1 MNWEAEIEHIK
12 GLVVWVVLGTI
23 LVVNS
28 SFISEMYFTNNHIG
42 ELLMLNMTLL
52 GWFLIGWGV
61 LSFILNTASLMV
73 AQKYPSEE

>member
-28 SFISEMYFTNNHIG
+28 SFVSEMYFTNNHIG

-61 LSFILNTASLMV
+61 LSFVLNTASLMV
-73 AQKYPSEE
+73 AQKHPSKE